1 MLTSCGRV
9 HGLLQQRPAAPRP
22 AVSHDACPR
31 WLPTND
37 LVSVLASGVR
47 EAAGHLAGRQTA
59 ADTSLATCAGHR
71 LSGRQSFR
79 KQRTVNPLMVPYERI
94 QSLQLALLSSRP
106 ASGRP
111 PALLG
116 RPQVGRARLV
126 KCHLTLRF
134 PPSR

>member
-9 HGLLQQRPAAPRP
+9 HGLLQQRPVAPRP

-79 KQRTVNPLMVPYERI
+79 KQRTVNPL
-94 QSLQLALLSSRP
+94 LLLSCCS
-106 ASGRP
+106 
-111 PALLG
+111 
-116 RPQVGRARLV
+116 
-126 KCHLTLRF
+126 F
-134 PPSR
+134 PRG